1 MLEEKYPQF
10 WRNAEETAKNIK
22 EKIEEGQTIRIIS
35 HFDADGISSAGIIC
49 TALYRL
55 QASFHLTVVK
65 QLTPEILEDLEEEK
79 YTSIIFT
86 DIGSGQLNLIEKH
99 LKQKEKIIII
109 DHHPPIKADL
119 DSLIHFNPHFH
130 GIDGAK
136 EISGSTTTYL
146 VARALDKRNVD
157 LSYLAIVGA
166 LGDRQDKGSQYSL
179 IGVNKEVVDEAAERG
194 ILEAKKDIRLF
205 GRETRPI
212 HIALEYTTD
221 PFIPE
226 LSGCREK
233 CKSFIENEVKIPL
246 KDENGKWRT
255 ISDLSTEEK
264 QLLASKLIDY
274 MIIKGLSAEE
284 AQSII
289 GMVYIFLNEEKG
301 SPLRDGR
308 EFATLLNACGRMGHP
323 EIGVAICM
331 GDRKDAL
338 EEATQILSK
347 YREKLANSI
356 SWITQNLEQKLKEKN
371 YVRYFHGEDIIED
384 NIIGTVTSLLLSSKK
399 ISNDKVVVGF
409 AYSSEYPSMVK
420 LSARTTQT
428 LVNRGVDLGKALK
441 LAAKKLGTEQLA
453 GGHNIAA
460 GGQIPRNMEEE
471 FINHLDN
478 ILKEML
484 EPEQHEHTKQSSAN
498 S

>member
-10 WRNAEETAKNIK
+10 WRNAQEIAKNIK
-22 EKIEEGQTIRIIS
+22 EKIEEGKIARIIS

-49 TALYRL
+49 TALLRL
-55 QASFHLTVVK
+55 EAAFHLTVVK
-65 QLTPEILEDLEEEK
+65 QLTPEILKDLEEEK
-79 YTSIIFT
+79 YTFIIFT
-86 DIGSGQLNLIEKH
+86 DVGSGQLNLLEKH
-99 LKQKEKIIII
+99 LKQKEKIVVI
-109 DHHPPIKADL
+109 DHHPPVKADFN
-119 DSLIHFNPHFH
+119 SLAHFNPHFH

-136 EISGSTTTYL
+136 EISGSATTYV
-146 VARALDKRNVD
+146 VARALDRKNVD
-157 LSYLAIVGA
+157 LSYLAVVGA

-179 IGVNKEVVDEAAERG
+179 IGVNKEIVNEAVEHK

-212 HIALEYTTD
+212 HVALEYTTD
-221 PFIPE
+221 PFIPG
-226 LSGCREK
+226 LSGCRER
-233 CKSFIENEVKIPL
+233 CKSFIENEIKISL

-255 ISDLSTEEK
+255 ISDLSIEEK
-264 QLLASKLIDY
+264 QMLASKLIDY
-274 MIIKGLSAEE
+274 MIINGLSAEE

-289 GMVYIFLNEEKG
+289 GMVYTFLNEEKG

-308 EFATLLNACGRMGHP
+308 EFATLLNACGRTGHP

-331 GDRKDAL
+331 GDRREAL
-338 EEATQILSK
+338 KEATQILSK

-356 SWITQNLEQKLKEKN
+356 SWITQNLEEKLKEKN

-384 NIIGTVTSLLLSSKK
+384 SIIGTVTSLLLSSRK
-399 ISNDKVVVGF
+399 ISNDKVIVGF

-420 LSARTTQT
+420 LSARTTQK
-428 LVNRGVDLGKALK
+428 LVNKGIDLGKALK
-441 LAAKKLGTEQLA
+441 LAAKKLGVEQLA

-460 GGQIPRNMEEE
+460 GGQIPRDMEEK
-471 FINHLDN
+471 FINQLDS

-484 EPEQHEHTKQSSAN
+484 ENEKHEHTKQNSAN